1 MLMQR
6 GRSMR
11 WSETD
16 LFYGLKLNMKF
27 EPYASGAES
36 GSGSLRTTE
45 LDKEAPDAG
54 SAIR

>member
-1 MLMQR
+1 MQR

-54 SAIR
+54 IAIR